1 MYRFYTSHNYHL
13 NYKNNTDTNYDDDQ
27 HIDTKE
33 VESTDNHPIKM
44 TLMSRYGVPRTLEV
58 LDEKQGYFCL
68 YGESKFIRQSFNMFD
83 FEGGPFVMEGEQFL
97 ELGTVTAISQQPQ
110 TGMTA
115 PSVDGVA
122 MVYIT
127 IEYLDKHKKILAKGK
142 SLFQSEADA
151 NNKKF
156 KKGRMK

>member
-1 MYRFYTSHNYHL
+1 MI
-13 NYKNNTDTNYDDDQ
+13 DTNYDDDQ
-27 HIDTKE
+27 HTA
-33 VESTDNHPIKM
+33 STSDNPPIKM
-44 TLMSRYGVPRTLEV
+44 TLNSRYGVPRTLEV

-97 ELGTVTAISQQPQ
+97 DLGTVTSISQQPQ

-127 IEYLDKHKKILAKGK
+127 IEYLDKHKKILAKGNT
-142 SLFQSEADA
+142 LFESEADA
-151 NNKKF
+151 NNKAF